1 MGTRNEGLR
10 QKGGGQMKQCSGMK
24 TAVGARRRISR
35 SAWIAAAAFALLL
48 LALLGLRLYAWTS
61 RGQEARMMVLV
72 NPWNRVDDAEY
83 TPRLR
88 RLPNGLQVDRGC
100 FKALTQM
107 LEDCRSAGF
116 QPVVCSAYR
125 SREMQQRLYDERV
138 DELMAEGHSRRQ
150 AEEMAVKTVAL
161 PGTSEHEL
169 GLAVD
174 LVDLDYQLLDLEQE
188 NTPTQ
193 RWLMENAW
201 RYGFILRY
209 PPGAEEITGYR
220 YEPWHYRYVGAAPA
234 EQIHLLGITLEE
246 YLSMFFSDTAEIVFE
261 S

>member
-1 MGTRNEGLR
+1 MGQWDTI
-10 QKGGGQMKQCSGMK
+10 KSAAGMGRRVSP
-24 TAVGARRRISR
+24 AVRI
-35 SAWIAAAAFALLL
+35 AVAVFALLL
-48 LALLGLRLYAWTS
+48 LLLVGLRLYAWTS

-72 NPWNRVDDAEY
+72 NPWNRVDDAEF
-83 TPRLR
+83 TPRLK
-88 RLPNGLQVDRGC
+88 RLPNGLQVDKGC
-100 FKALTQM
+100 YPALQQM
-107 LEDCRSAGF
+107 LEDCRAAGF

-125 SREMQQRLYDERV
+125 SRETQQRLFDERV
-138 DELMAEGHSRRQ
+138 DELMGEGHSRPQ
-150 AEEMAVKTVAL
+150 AEELAVLTVAL

-174 LVDLDYQLLDLEQE
+174 LVDLDYQLLDRGQE

-193 RWLMENAW
+193 RWLMKNAW

-209 PPGAEEITGYR
+209 PPDAEEITGYR